1 MTNKGTG
8 VRKNIILS
16 ENQCLV
22 SDQNQVC
29 NTFNTFFVNVA
40 KKIGIDSIDV
50 NDNHPSIVKI
60 SECVQEKNRI
70 QSNACTSPFSF
81 QPVDADFVSKCI
93 SKLDIKKATGIDGI
107 SAKIMKLSYEHI
119 LKPLTNVI
127 NFCYSENIFPD
138 RMKIAQVVPL
148 HKKNSILEKGNYRP
162 VSILPTLSKI
172 FERVIHSQL
181 SYFFNNHFHDMDVK
195 VYF

>member
-1 MTNKGTG
+1 MK
-8 VRKNIILS
+8 L
-16 ENQCLV
+16 
-22 SDQNQVC
+22 
-29 NTFNTFFVNVA
+29 
-40 KKIGIDSIDV
+40 
-50 NDNHPSIVKI
+50 
-60 SECVQEKNRI
+60 
-70 QSNACTSPFSF
+70 CTWLY
-81 QPVDADFVSKCI
+81 I
-93 SKLDIKKATGIDGI
+93 MATGIDGI

-181 SYFFNNHFHDMDVK
+181 SYFFNNHFHDMLSAFRPGYGCQSVLLKIVEDWKMALDSKKYTAAILMDLSKAFDCIPHDLILAKLNAYGLSANAITFIESYLSNRKQCVK
-195 VYF
+195 